1 MAIAAA
7 IRDPIRP
14 EEELLADLEEAIAM
28 VRDFLTE
35 HGASLDDIIMMT
47 GFERNAAIVAAKE
60 AANENDETRKRFE
73 VMCREVFKKFKA
85 CINIR
90 GVNEHRPEYQA
101 INIVY
106 KSLQQ
111 DRDQTDITD
120 IIRGL
125 HQVVDGAIE
134 TKMTGEEDD
143 RSPYDISKIDFER
156 LRQEFERNPVKRTNI
171 QNLKQA
177 IEIKLRRLL
186 EQNPLRT
193 DFQRHYEKVVAEYNR
208 EKDRLTIEQTFEALI
223 KLVQELD
230 KEETRAMREGL
241 DEESLALF
249 DLLKKPDLTPPAI
262 KKIKKVAVGLLATLK
277 AEKLKIYQWRDRE
290 ATRDAVRVA
299 IHNFLYKEDTG
310 LPADSY
316 TDEEVTMKSE
326 EVFVH
331 VYRAYPTVPS
341 PYYATA

>member
-1 MAIAAA
+1 M
-7 IRDPIRP
+7 
-14 EEELLADLEEAIAM
+14 
-28 VRDFLTE
+28 
-35 HGASLDDIIMMT
+35 
-47 GFERNAAIVAAKE
+47 
-60 AANENDETRKRFE
+60 
-73 VMCREVFKKFKA
+73 
-85 CINIR
+85 
-90 GVNEHRPEYQA
+90 
-101 INIVY
+101 
-106 KSLQQ
+106 
-111 DRDQTDITD
+111 
-120 IIRGL
+120 
-125 HQVVDGAIE
+125 VDGAIE
-134 TKMTGEEDD
+134 TRFNGEEDD

-156 LRQEFERNPVKRTNI
+156 LRQEFERSPVKRTNI

-177 IEIKLRRLL
+177 IEVKLRRLL

-193 DFQRHYEKVVAEYNR
+193 DFQRHHEKVVAEYNR

-249 DLLKKPDLTPPAI
+249 DLLKKPDLTPLVV
-262 KKIKKVAVGLLATLK
+262 KKIKKVAVELLATLK

-299 IHNFLYKEDTG
+299 IHNFLYNEGTG

-316 TDEEVTMKSE
+316 TNEEVTMKSE

-331 VYRAYPTVPS
+331 VYRAIQ
-341 PYYATA
+341 PYHHCITPQHDHLKFPVYQ